1 VGRHARR
8 RPVREHYRADQVAAG
23 HRSPRAGVAGVNS
36 VIAEDEV
43 VARRDARP
51 ATVLVSSPRGIE
63 IGLDETVAVDVDD
76 AVAFRYQFTGK
87 SDDALD
93 ESRAGVIRFASFS
106 ASGGFENDDLDAL
119 GTTEPVRKPVGDH
132 TVVEAPLAEV
142 GGVRAVERWL
152 HRGRRDDVRLA
163 ETPLVLVVGCKVV
176 ARTLRRFDPRR
187 LRDAENVRAFPL
199 QFEAPP
205 NEGR

>member
-1 VGRHARR
+1 
-8 RPVREHYRADQVAAG
+8 
-23 HRSPRAGVAGVNS
+23 
-36 VIAEDEV
+36 
-43 VARRDARP
+43 
-51 ATVLVSSPRGIE
+51 
-63 IGLDETVAVDVDD
+63 
-76 AVAFRYQFTGK
+76 
-87 SDDALD
+87 
-93 ESRAGVIRFASFS
+93 
-106 ASGGFENDDLDAL
+106 
-119 GTTEPVRKPVGDH
+119 
-132 TVVEAPLAEV
+132 
-142 GGVRAVERWL
+142 VERWL